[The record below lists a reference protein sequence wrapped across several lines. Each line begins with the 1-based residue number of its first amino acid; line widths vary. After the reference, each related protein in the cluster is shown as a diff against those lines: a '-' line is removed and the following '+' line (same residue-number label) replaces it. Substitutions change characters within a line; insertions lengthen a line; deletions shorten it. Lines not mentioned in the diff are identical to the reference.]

1 MHSVHYIQENDIVA
15 IRCNNPED
23 LGAST
28 FSIKLEAMSEILPL
42 EEGHCLTIIH
52 CPWKLAKP
60 EEWPNAAVNNHVQY
74 SIGKIKEL
82 VPEGIY
88 TYYMLTCTVLRIIL
102 IMTQSDS

>member
-1 MHSVHYIQENDIVA
+1 MHTVHYIQENDIVA

-23 LGAST
+23 LGASA

-42 EEGHCLTIIH
+42 EVGHCLTIVH
-52 CPWKLAKP
+52 CPWD
-60 EEWPNAAVNNHVQY
+60 NAAVNNHVQY
-74 SIGKIKEL
+74 SIGKIKEVVL
-82 VPEGIY
+82 EGIY